1 MYHIVSI
8 NGMKPQPHSTEI
20 EDSPLGH
27 SWKSDIE
34 VLNFNIVVLNFD
46 ICVLN
51 ARPGAGDRVHRARRR
66 TAAARAAR
74 YRKKG

>member
-1 MYHIVSI
+1 MDIV
-8 NGMKPQPHSTEI
+8 ELRYR
-20 EDSPLGH
+20 SPELRYRSYNFDIKVH
-27 SWKSDIE
+27 NFDIE

-51 ARPGAGDRVHRARRR
+51 ARPGAGDRVRRARRR